1 MGGIDFIEKEGGGLS
16 IAIFLLSRYAMM
28 MCSCACVRACVCVEM
43 GDAVEVRVCGGY
55 AHHKRAYTHPSLS
68 SKRKVVNLRPTSAR
82 CLPGEGGF
90 GFMHFSARIDP
101 SLPHVR
107 SAVQP
112 VEL

>member
-1 MGGIDFIEKEGGGLS
+1 M
-16 IAIFLLSRYAMM
+16 
-28 MCSCACVRACVCVEM
+28 CVEM
-43 GDAVEVRVCGGY
+43 GDAVELRVCGGY

-101 SLPHVR
+101 PYPMCGVR
-107 SAVQP
+107 CNLLNCKLTQDHFVQP
-112 VEL
+112 LRDQKMPRDRIRGVRE